1 MTGTRKLVKLIKS
14 IPQLRTSGQRLDNV
28 TRKNSKIYG
37 LSKDSKAAVKHLTD
51 AHELQPDSLPTL
63 KSLFA
68 ALLSNNETERLVE
81 TLKKYQDLWSK
92 DKDFGHGVTIG
103 YYAGQAKSYKMAEEV
118 LNATRA
124 KHPTEIWTP
133 TLRTAVFSST
143 TTKPARQSMYWNRP
157 TIEAE
162 TPSLNVLKVYAN
174 ALSKAQRT
182 TATKRCAARVQ
193 GECWEPNKEYGHGI
207 TLGVYASMNGMEA
220 FAIEV
225 LQSTIQEHPTKL
237 TPTLRPQ
244 MFTAPAKNG
253 ASHTDPQASL

>member
-1 MTGTRKLVKLIKS
+1 MSLEKF
-14 IPQLRTSGQRLDNV
+14 
-28 TRKNSKIYG
+28 KIYG

-81 TLKKYQDLWSK
+81 TLKKYQGLWSK

-103 YYAGQAKSYKMAEEV
+103 YYAGQAKSYEMAEEV

-124 KHPTEIWTP
+124 KHPTKFDADIELANI
-133 TLRTAVFSST
+133 FSST
-143 TTKPARQSMYWNRP
+143 NQARKAIDVLEQAYDRGGN
-157 TIEAE
+157 T
-162 TPSLNVLKVYAN
+162 SLNVLKVYAN
-174 ALSKAQRT
+174 ALSKAKEQQRLRDVLQEYR
-182 TATKRCAARVQ
+182 KR
-193 GECWEPNKEYGHGI
+193 WEPNKEYGHGI

-225 LQSTIQEHPTKL
+225 LQSTIQEHP
-237 TPTLRPQ
+237 
-244 MFTAPAKNG
+244 AKI
-253 ASHTDPQASL
+253 